1 MYGKGDFQ
9 HLTNTKVKYH
19 RYVWK
24 EGNFCSSINVLAHM
38 DGCLIQDIDAA
49 NLMNCDTIHRP
60 TRICNFL
67 DILLKGSLYENVIFV

>member
-38 DGCLIQDIDAA
+38 DGCLFSR
-49 NLMNCDTIHRP
+49 H
-60 TRICNFL
+60 
-67 DILLKGSLYENVIFV
+67 